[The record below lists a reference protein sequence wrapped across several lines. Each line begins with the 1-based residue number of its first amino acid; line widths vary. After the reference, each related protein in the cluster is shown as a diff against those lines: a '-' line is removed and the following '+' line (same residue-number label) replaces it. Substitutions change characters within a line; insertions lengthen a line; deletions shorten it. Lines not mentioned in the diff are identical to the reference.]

1 VYLYNANTKY
11 EKYLSNQI
19 ANQVVHISQSAL
31 YNLGVI
37 QEILES
43 NKLTKANAEELEIG
57 FKDMVMGV
65 QSLSELGKELDR
77 LKDFNYNLIVDINSE
92 YATYVIELINQNNEI
107 ILNDAQVSNFA
118 KMGEL
123 MHGYQKIIEKTLDV
137 SGEVGE
143 KGVSSEY

>member
-1 VYLYNANTKY
+1 
-11 EKYLSNQI
+11 
-19 ANQVVHISQSAL
+19 
-31 YNLGVI
+31 
-37 QEILES
+37 LES
-43 NKLTKANAEELEIG
+43 NELTKANAEELEIG

-137 SGEVGE
+137 SGEVSD
-143 KGVSSEY
+143 KGVLPEYWEVYRKKGVDDDYWIDLLEGYSDVTNISFYLD